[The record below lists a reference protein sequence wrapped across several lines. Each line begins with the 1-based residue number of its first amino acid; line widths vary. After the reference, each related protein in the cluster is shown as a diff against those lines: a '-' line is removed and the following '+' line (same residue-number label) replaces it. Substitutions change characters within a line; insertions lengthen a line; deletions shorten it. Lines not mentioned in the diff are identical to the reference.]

1 MQLGQ
6 QMQCVAATGEH
17 RTKAWCCQL
26 ELGLLAEANYYSR
39 RLLTRMLTALNKSNL
54 SSNSTCQVM
63 QMPKESD

>member
-6 QMQCVAATGEH
+6 QMHCVAATGEH
-17 RTKAWCCQL
+17 RTKSWCCQL

-54 SSNSTCQVM
+54 SSNSTCQAM